1 MTDFKKLAY
10 KQREEF
16 ISTLNHDLKIPIIAQ
31 IRALELLV
39 KENFGSL
46 NFAQKEMLNLT
57 LTSCK
62 SVYKMISGILSS
74 YKYENRD
81 IVLDLEIIDV
91 VEILNK
97 CLNYNETLLAKK
109 HINFVIKSQSALN
122 LICADKIQLKKAFE
136 YIINY
141 CISNS
146 ISDIECKIVS
156 KSDIAQI
163 DFVFENPYGTQEKL
177 NNVFLSRMDKVGC
190 SLGLYLARQII
201 NAHNGIIKLYNLGV
215 NNVCSVTLLH
225 KI

>member
-39 KENFGSL
+39 KEDFGSL
-46 NFAQKEMLNLT
+46 NSTQKEMLNLT

-62 SVYKMISGILSS
+62 SVYKMISGVLSS

-81 IVLDLEIIDV
+81 IVLDLEITDIA
-91 VEILNK
+91 EILNK
-97 CLNYNETLLAKK
+97 CLQNNKILLAKK
-109 HINFVIKSQSALN
+109 HINFVIKSSNALN
-122 LICADKIQLKKAFE
+122 LIRADKVQLKKAFE
-136 YIINY
+136 YIVNY

-146 ISDIECKIVS
+146 ISDIECKIAGEN
-156 KSDIAQI
+156 DIAQI
-163 DFVFENPYGTQEKL
+163 DFIFENPYGTQEKL

-215 NNVCSVTLLH
+215 NNICSVTLLH